1 LKKIPLK
8 KIKIS
13 IAFLASL
20 LLLTSL
26 SIAQAQT
33 SGEMIKISLVKSENT
48 LGVQIELDKPLKYE
62 SFPLL
67 NPNRLVID
75 FPQVQ
80 KFSCDPNTAVNYFG
94 VLTIRVAK
102 FKPDVTRVVFNLAD
116 RRPSYTFK
124 EIENGLVVVFWF
136 EEEEK
141 KPADL
146 REKSVVK
153 KGKKEQP
160 ERHAEERVA
169 EKKPFDL
176 FEEMTVIVGINSGLY
191 FFHSEEFQNIFGK
204 SILFFGGETAV
215 FVSPSKDHYI
225 GASLGAKY
233 ISDNGIRYDKERV
246 ELTIIPISLSA
257 FYLRQFKMFSPFIGV
272 GVDYYDYK
280 ETFPEATD
288 IPAISGY
295 PWGAHFQVG
304 TYLKLASSLSLKLY
318 FKYCNAR
325 AKENG
330 VEKNLGG
337 NEYGLVLAYHFKI

>member
-1 LKKIPLK
+1 MKEIKISITFLFSFLLSSLLLAQAQSSGEL
-8 KIKIS
+8 IKIS
-13 IAFLASL
+13 IAR
-20 LLLTSL
+20 
-26 SIAQAQT
+26 
-33 SGEMIKISLVKSENT
+33 SENT
-48 LGVQIELDKPLKYE
+48 LGVQIELNNPLKYE

-80 KFSCDPNTAVNYFG
+80 KFSCDPNIEVNDFG
-94 VLTIRVAK
+94 ILTIKTAK
-102 FKPDVTRVVFNLAD
+102 FKPDVTRVVFNLVSK
-116 RRPSYTFK
+116 RPSYTFK
-124 EIENGLVVVFWF
+124 EIEKGLVVIFWF

-141 KPADL
+141 KPL
-146 REKSVVK
+146 EIKEKPIM
-153 KGKKEQP
+153 KKEP
-160 ERHAEERVA
+160 EKQVEERVV

-176 FEEMTVIVGINSGLY
+176 FEEMTVIIGINSGLY
-191 FFHSEEFQNIFGK
+191 FSHSAEFQYIYGK

-215 FVSPSKDHYI
+215 LISPSKDNYI

-233 ISDNGIRYDKERV
+233 ISDNGIRHDKERV
-246 ELTIIPISLSA
+246 ELVIIPISLSA

-288 IPAISGY
+288 IPAISSY
-295 PWGAHFQVG
+295 PWGTHFQVG

-325 AKENG
+325 AKEDG
-330 VEKNLGG
+330 VERNLGG